1 MKIRI
6 AQLRKIIREVVSASE
21 MPDDGDYHVSV
32 DDLGKIRI
40 DDIVAGGD
48 LATASYDDMGD
59 YDPNGPQPGQPGV
72 WFVDAMGMG
81 HQYKPGD
88 LVRVPEYDAGG
99 SAWAAKK
106 SLSDIEAGKAKA
118 APKSEFDKQM
128 LKMLSRVT
136 TGGVDM
142 TDIPDFSIRVRKDS
156 IVFNFDPDGDRGIT
170 GSITMQDL
178 SGAVKMLGLKGVA
191 NWLFDNG
198 ASKIKPQRRTP
209 SYSIFD

>member
-1 MKIRI
+1 MKIKVGE
-6 AQLRKIIREVVSASE
+6 LRKIIREVAATSQ
-21 MPDDGDYHVSV
+21 MPEDGDYYVSV
-32 DDLGKIRI
+32 DNFGTIRI

-48 LATASYDDMGD
+48 LATASYEDMGD
-59 YDPNGPQPGQPGV
+59 YDPKGPQPGQPGV
-72 WFVDAMGMG
+72 WLVDAMGMG
-81 HQYKPGD
+81 HQFSPGD

-106 SLSDIEAGKAKA
+106 SLPAIEAGKAKA
-118 APKSEFDKQM
+118 APKSALDKAM
-128 LKMLSRVT
+128 LKLLSNVT

-209 SYSIFD
+209 SYSVFD